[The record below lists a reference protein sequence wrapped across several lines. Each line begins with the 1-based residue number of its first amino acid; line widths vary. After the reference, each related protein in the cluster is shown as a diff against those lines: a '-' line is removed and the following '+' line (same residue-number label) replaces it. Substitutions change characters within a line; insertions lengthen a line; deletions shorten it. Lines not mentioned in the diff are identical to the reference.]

1 MTDLPA
7 LWEAYCSH
15 WDHGPADGRA
25 VLPRLAELREPE
37 AVVLA
42 AAVVANGGDEVR
54 AEHARDIATLVA
66 TATELLPRTEDVYEF
81 LLEAAFV
88 LEGLLDRTHVL
99 AAGVADEEYE
109 VECPE
114 CGTSM
119 SILTDKGVSRTGDAT
134 RPLHPADPAELDGLG
149 RRACDTA
156 AAHGQDDT
164 ARVFRYFF
172 GQATCPA
179 CDAELTISAALLP
192 AN

>member
-54 AEHARDIATLVA
+54 AEHARDIATLLA
-66 TATELLPRTEDVYEF
+66 TANELLPETREDYEF
-81 LLEAAFV
+81 LLEAVLV

-99 AAGVADEEYE
+99 ASGVADEEYE

-114 CGTSM
+114 CGTPM
-119 SILTDKGVSRTGDAT
+119 SILTGKGVSRTGNAT
-134 RPLHPADPAELDGLG
+134 RPLRPAELDGVG
-149 RRACDTA
+149 RKAYETA
-156 AAHGQDDT
+156 SAHGRDDT
-164 ARVFRYFF
+164 ARVFRFFF

-179 CDAELTISAALLP
+179 CDAGLTISDELLP
-192 AN
+192 AS